1 MPSYDAAEAE
11 IAVVVV
17 VVAVD
22 DDDDESNNARWS
34 SSLSALD
41 EKGVGDI

>member
-1 MPSYDAAEAE
+1 MPSYDAAGAE
-11 IAVVVV
+11 IAVVV